1 MRARVI
7 PGNVHDSI
15 MMPVNGNSELMFAY
29 HHSELPLHLDPT
41 RYEDPTVGA
50 DTFMPVCMSNQ
61 RSAPASGWPA
71 RTTVLYRLSPTR
83 RPVISDAASQS
94 CSPMRTRLPP
104 CGFLHYESDM
114 AEVVKNSVLEGE
126 GLAWLPRSSIVA
138 GLDAGDLVPTGTAG
152 WRLEVE
158 LRVYGDA

>member
-50 DTFMPVCMSNQ
+50 DTFMPV
-61 RSAPASGWPA
+61 
-71 RTTVLYRLSPTR
+71 
-83 RPVISDAASQS
+83 
-94 CSPMRTRLPP
+94 
-104 CGFLHYESDM
+104 
-114 AEVVKNSVLEGE
+114 
-126 GLAWLPRSSIVA
+126 
-138 GLDAGDLVPTGTAG
+138 
-152 WRLEVE
+152 
-158 LRVYGDA
+158 